1 VAAPELSFH
10 DALLQ
15 QSASCA
21 HLGSPLYA
29 EIFQALAT
37 DLTNNGVTA
46 QIAEHLTIRPQRD
59 AAPLRIAG
67 AIHRLALTGKA
78 PSIAR
83 HFPSTGGHLGPTL
96 VADYLEALATFRDDI
111 DDGLSR
117 SVQTNEVG
125 RTTMLVTGMSFF
137 AREVGIPATH
147 LREVGSSCGLNLQ
160 VDEYFFEANG
170 TRYGNGN
177 ALVRFEDSVWG
188 TPRPDIAQCPVLL
201 SRAGCDIAPLDA
213 RNENDQFTLLSFVW
227 PDQFDRFARLR
238 NAINNACVSPTYVS
252 PHQKDAAEWVHQQF
266 ENISPNE
273 PVLIFHSI
281 VWQYLSQK
289 TKDAFREAVNNHCTS
304 RSAPTGWLRMEPA
317 GPVADLR
324 IDIWQGTEKTHGDQV
339 IADSSYHGIGT
350 RSIVSSAEVK

>member
-1 VAAPELSFH
+1 MSFH
-10 DALLQ
+10 DALLH
-15 QSASCA
+15 QSAICTQ
-21 HLGSPLYA
+21 LGSPLYA
-29 EIFQALAT
+29 EIFQAMAA

-46 QIAEHLTIRPQRD
+46 QISEHLPIRPQRD

-83 HFPSTGGHLGPTL
+83 HFPSTGGNPGPTL
-96 VADYLEALATFRDDI
+96 VDDYLEALAIFRNDI

-160 VDEYFFEANG
+160 VDNYFFDTDDCA
-170 TRYGNGN
+170 YGNTN
-177 ALVRFEDSVWG
+177 ARVRFEGNAWG
-188 TPRPDIAQCPVLL
+188 SPIPDISQCPSLL
-201 SRAGCDIAPLDA
+201 SRRGCDVAPLNA
-213 RNENDQFTLLSFVW
+213 HNENDQLTLLSFVW
-227 PDQFDRFARLR
+227 PDQFERFTRLR
-238 NAINNACVSPTYVS
+238 DAIENACTSPSYVA
-252 PHQKDAAEWVHQQF
+252 PDQKDAAVWIHEQLA
-266 ENISPNE
+266 NIPSNE

-281 VWQYLSQK
+281 VWQYLSRE
-289 TKDAFREAVNNHCTS
+289 TKDQFRAEVEGFCAQ
-304 RSAPTGWLRMEPA
+304 REAPTGWLRMEPA

-324 IDIWQGTEKTHGDQV
+324 IDIWQGARKTHSDQV
-339 IADSSYHGIGT
+339 LADSSYHGIGT
-350 RSIVSSAEVK
+350 RLLAV

>member
-1 VAAPELSFH
+1 MSFH
-10 DALLQ
+10 DALLH
-15 QSASCA
+15 QSAICTQ
-21 HLGSPLYA
+21 LGSPLYA
-29 EIFQALAT
+29 EIFQAMAA

-46 QIAEHLTIRPQRD
+46 QISEHLTIRPQRD

-83 HFPSTGGHLGPTL
+83 HFPSTGGNPGPTL
-96 VADYLEALATFRDDI
+96 VDDYLEALAIFRNDI

-160 VDEYFFEANG
+160 VDNYFFDTDDCA
-170 TRYGNGN
+170 YGNTN
-177 ALVRFEDSVWG
+177 ARVRFEGNAWG
-188 TPRPDIAQCPVLL
+188 SPIPDISQCPSLL
-201 SRAGCDIAPLDA
+201 SRRGCDVAPLNA
-213 RNENDQFTLLSFVW
+213 HNENDQLTLLSFVW
-227 PDQFDRFARLR
+227 PDQFERFTRLR
-238 NAINNACVSPTYVS
+238 DAIENACTSPSYVA
-252 PHQKDAAEWVHQQF
+252 PDQKDAAVWIHEQLA
-266 ENISPNE
+266 NIPSNE

-281 VWQYLSQK
+281 VWQYLSRE
-289 TKDAFREAVNNHCTS
+289 TKDQFRAEVEGFCAQ
-304 RSAPTGWLRMEPA
+304 REAPTGWLRMEPA

-324 IDIWQGTEKTHGDQV
+324 IDIWQGARKTHIDQV
-339 IADSSYHGIGT
+339 LADSSYHGIGT
-350 RSIVSSAEVK
+350 RLLAV

>member
-1 VAAPELSFH
+1 MSFH
-10 DALLQ
+10 DALLH
-15 QSASCA
+15 QSAICTQ
-21 HLGSPLYA
+21 LGSPLYA
-29 EIFQALAT
+29 EIFQAMAA

-46 QIAEHLTIRPQRD
+46 QISEHLTIRPQRD

-83 HFPSTGGHLGPTL
+83 HFPSTGGNPGPTL
-96 VADYLEALATFRDDI
+96 VDDYLEALAIFRNDI

-160 VDEYFFEANG
+160 VDDYFFEANG
-170 TRYGNGN
+170 TSYGNGN
-177 ALVRFEDSVWG
+177 ALVRFEDSAWG

-213 RNENDQFTLLSFVW
+213 HNENDQLTLLSFVW
-227 PDQFDRFARLR
+227 PDQFERFTRLR
-238 NAINNACVSPTYVS
+238 DAIENACTSPSYVA
-252 PHQKDAAEWVHQQF
+252 PDQKDAAVWIHEQLA
-266 ENISPNE
+266 NIPSNE

-281 VWQYLSQK
+281 VWQYLSRE
-289 TKDAFREAVNNHCTS
+289 TKDQFRAEVEGFCAQ
-304 RSAPTGWLRMEPA
+304 REAPTGWLRMEPA

-324 IDIWQGTEKTHGDQV
+324 IDIWQGARKTHIDQV
-339 IADSSYHGIGT
+339 LADSSYHGIGT
-350 RSIVSSAEVK
+350 RLLAV

>member
-1 VAAPELSFH
+1 MAAPELSFH

-29 EIFQALAT
+29 EIFQAMAT
-37 DLTNNGVTA
+37 DLTDNGVTA
-46 QIAEHLTIRPQRD
+46 HISEHLTIRPQRD

-83 HFPSTGGHLGPTL
+83 HFPATGGNPGPTL
-96 VADYLEALATFRDDI
+96 VDDYLEALAIFRNDI

-160 VDEYFFEANG
+160 VDDYFFEANE
-170 TRYGNGN
+170 TTYGSGN
-177 ALVRFEDSVWG
+177 ALVRFEDNAWG
-188 TPRPDIAQCPVLL
+188 TPRPDIAQCPALL

-227 PDQFDRFARLR
+227 PDQFERFTRLR
-238 NAINNACVSPTYVS
+238 NAINNACASPTYVS
-252 PHQKDAAEWVHQQF
+252 PHQQDAAEWIHQQF
-266 ENISPNE
+266 ENISFDE

-289 TKDAFREAVNNHCTS
+289 TKDAFREAVNDHCTQ

-324 IDIWQGTEKTHGDQV
+324 IDIWEDKRKTHSDQV
-339 IADSSYHGIGT
+339 LADSSYHGIGT
-350 RSIVSSAEVK
+350 RSLIAN

>member
-1 VAAPELSFH
+1 MAAPELSFH

-15 QSASCA
+15 QSASCG

-29 EIFQALAT
+29 EIFEAMAT

-46 QIAEHLTIRPQRD
+46 HISEHLTIRPQRD
-59 AAPLRIAG
+59 AASLRIAG
-67 AIHRLALTGKA
+67 AIHRLALIGKA

-83 HFPSTGGHLGPTL
+83 HFPSTGGNPGPTL
-96 VADYLEALATFRDDI
+96 IADYLEALAIFRNDI

-160 VDEYFFEANG
+160 VDDYFFEANG
-170 TRYGNGN
+170 ISYGNGN
-177 ALVRFEDSVWG
+177 ALVRFEDSAWG
-188 TPRPDIAQCPVLL
+188 TPRPDIAQCPALL

-213 RNENDQFTLLSFVW
+213 RDKNDQFTLLSFVW
-227 PDQFDRFARLR
+227 PDQFERFTRLR
-238 NAINNACVSPTYVS
+238 NAINNACASPTYVS
-252 PHQKDAAEWVHQQF
+252 PHQQDAAEWIHQQF
-266 ENISPNE
+266 ENIPFDE

-289 TKDAFREAVNNHCTS
+289 TKDAFREAVNNHCTQ

-324 IDIWQGTEKTHGDQV
+324 IDIWEDKRKTHSDQV
-339 IADSSYHGIGT
+339 LADSSYHGIGT
-350 RSIVSSAEVK
+350 RSLIPN

>member
-1 VAAPELSFH
+1 MSFH
-10 DALLQ
+10 DALLH
-15 QSASCA
+15 QSAICTQ
-21 HLGSPLYA
+21 LGSPLYA
-29 EIFQALAT
+29 EIFQAMAA

-46 QIAEHLTIRPQRD
+46 QISEHLTIRPQRD

-83 HFPSTGGHLGPTL
+83 HFPSTGGNPGPTL
-96 VADYLEALATFRDDI
+96 VDDYLEALAIFRNDI

-137 AREVGIPATH
+137 AREVRIPATH

-160 VDEYFFEANG
+160 VDDYFFEANG
-170 TRYGNGN
+170 TSYGNGN
-177 ALVRFEDSVWG
+177 ALVRFEDSAWG

-238 NAINNACVSPTYVS
+238 NAINNACASPTYVS
-252 PHQKDAAEWVHQQF
+252 PHQQDAAEWIHQQF
-266 ENISPNE
+266 ENISFDE

-281 VWQYLSQK
+281 VWQYLSRK
-289 TKDAFREAVNNHCTS
+289 TKDAFREAVNGRCAQRT
-304 RSAPTGWLRMEPA
+304 APTGWLRMEPA

-324 IDIWQGTEKTHGDQV
+324 IDIWEDKRKTHSDQV
-339 IADSSYHGIGT
+339 LADSSYHGIGT
-350 RSIVSSAEVK
+350 RSLIAD

>member
-1 VAAPELSFH
+1 MSFH
-10 DALLQ
+10 DALLH
-15 QSASCA
+15 QSAICTQ
-21 HLGSPLYA
+21 LGSPLYA
-29 EIFQALAT
+29 EIFQAMAA

-46 QIAEHLTIRPQRD
+46 QISEHLTIRPQRD

-83 HFPSTGGHLGPTL
+83 HFPSTGGNPGPTL
-96 VADYLEALATFRDDI
+96 VDDYLEALAIFRNDI

-160 VDEYFFEANG
+160 VDNYFFDTDDCA
-170 TRYGNGN
+170 YGNTN
-177 ALVRFEDSVWG
+177 ARVRFEGNAWG
-188 TPRPDIAQCPVLL
+188 SPIPDISQCPSLL
-201 SRAGCDIAPLDA
+201 SRRGCDVAPLNA
-213 RNENDQFTLLSFVW
+213 HNENDQLTLLSFVW
-227 PDQFDRFARLR
+227 PDQFERFTRLR
-238 NAINNACVSPTYVS
+238 DAIENACTSPSYVA
-252 PHQKDAAEWVHQQF
+252 PDEKDAAVWIHEQLA
-266 ENISPNE
+266 NIPSNE

-281 VWQYLSQK
+281 VWQYLSRE
-289 TKDAFREAVNNHCTS
+289 TKDQFRAEVEGFCAQ
-304 RSAPTGWLRMEPA
+304 REAPTGWLRMEPA

-324 IDIWQGTEKTHGDQV
+324 IDIWQGARKTHSDQV
-339 IADSSYHGIGT
+339 LADSSYHGIGT
-350 RSIVSSAEVK
+350 RLLAV

>member
-1 VAAPELSFH
+1 MAAPELSFH
-10 DALLQ
+10 DALLH
-15 QSASCA
+15 QSGICA
-21 HLGSPLYA
+21 QLGSPLYEA
-29 EIFQALAT
+29 IFRAMAV
-37 DLTNNGVTA
+37 DLNNNGETA
-46 QIAEHLTIRPQRD
+46 RISEHLTIRPMRD

-67 AIHRLALTGKA
+67 VIHRLALTGKA
-78 PSIAR
+78 PSVAR
-83 HFPSTGGHLGPTL
+83 HFPSTGGTPGPTL
-96 VADYLEALATFRDDI
+96 IADYLEALATFRNDI
-111 DDGLSR
+111 DEGLSR
-117 SVQTNEVG
+117 TVQTNEVG

-170 TRYGNGN
+170 TSYGNGN
-177 ALVRFEDSVWG
+177 ALVRFEDSAWG
-188 TPRPDIAQCPVLL
+188 TPRPDIAQCPALL

-213 RNENDQFTLLSFVW
+213 HNINDQFTLLSFVW

-238 NAINNACVSPTYVS
+238 NAINNACASSTYVS
-252 PHQKDAAEWVHQQF
+252 PDQQDAAEWIHQQF
-266 ENISPNE
+266 ENISFDE

-281 VWQYLSQK
+281 VWQYLSQE
-289 TKDAFREAVNNHCTS
+289 TKKAFREAVNNHCTQ

-324 IDIWQGTEKTHGDQV
+324 IDIWHGTKKTHGDQV
-339 IADSSYHGIGT
+339 IADSSFHGIGT

>member
-29 EIFQALAT
+29 EIFQAMAT
-37 DLTNNGVTA
+37 DFTNNGVTA
-46 QIAEHLTIRPQRD
+46 HIAEHLTIRPQRD
-59 AAPLRIAG
+59 ATPLRIAG

-78 PSIAR
+78 PSIVR
-83 HFPSTGGHLGPTL
+83 HFPSTGGHPGPTL
-96 VADYLEALATFRDDI
+96 VADFLDALATFRDDI
-111 DDGLSR
+111 DEGLSR
-117 SVQTNEVG
+117 TVQTNEVG

-137 AREVGIPATH
+137 AREVGIPAIH

-170 TRYGNGN
+170 TSYGNGN
-177 ALVRFEDSVWG
+177 ASVRFEDNVWG
-188 TPRPDIAQCPVLL
+188 TPRPDIAQCPTLL

-213 RNENDQFTLLSFVW
+213 RNENDQLTLLSFVW

-238 NAINNACVSPTYVS
+238 NAINSACASPTYVS
-252 PHQKDAAEWVHQQF
+252 PDQKDAAEWIHQQF
-266 ENISPNE
+266 ENISFDE

-289 TKDAFREAVNNHCTS
+289 TKDAFREAVNNHCTR

-324 IDIWQGTEKTHGDQV
+324 IDIWQGTKKTHGDQV

-350 RSIVSSAEVK
+350 RSISFSAEVK

>member
-1 VAAPELSFH
+1 MSFH
-10 DALLQ
+10 DALLH
-15 QSASCA
+15 QSAICTQ
-21 HLGSPLYA
+21 LGSPLYA
-29 EIFQALAT
+29 EIFQAMAA

-46 QIAEHLTIRPQRD
+46 QISEHLTIRPQRD

-83 HFPSTGGHLGPTL
+83 HFPSTGGNPGPTL
-96 VADYLEALATFRDDI
+96 VADYLEALAIFRNDI

-160 VDEYFFEANG
+160 VDNYFFDTDDCA
-170 TRYGNGN
+170 YGNTN
-177 ALVRFEDSVWG
+177 ARVRFEGNAWG
-188 TPRPDIAQCPVLL
+188 SPIPDISQCPSLL
-201 SRAGCDIAPLDA
+201 SRRGCDVAPLNA
-213 RNENDQFTLLSFVW
+213 HNENDQLTLLSFVW
-227 PDQFDRFARLR
+227 PDQFERFTRLR
-238 NAINNACVSPTYVS
+238 DAIENACTSPSYVA
-252 PHQKDAAEWVHQQF
+252 PDQKDAAVWIHEQLA
-266 ENISPNE
+266 NIPSNE

-281 VWQYLSQK
+281 VWQYLSRE
-289 TKDAFREAVNNHCTS
+289 TKDQFRAEVEGFCAQ
-304 RSAPTGWLRMEPA
+304 REAPTGWLRMEPA

-324 IDIWQGTEKTHGDQV
+324 IDIWQGARKTHIDQV
-339 IADSSYHGIGT
+339 LADSSYHGIGT
-350 RSIVSSAEVK
+350 RLLAV

>member
-1 VAAPELSFH
+1 MAAPELTFH
-10 DALLQ
+10 DALLH
-15 QSASCA
+15 QSGLCA
-21 HLGSPLYA
+21 QLGSPLYA
-29 EIFQALAT
+29 EIFQAMAA

-46 QIAEHLTIRPQRD
+46 QISEHLTIRPLRD

-83 HFPSTGGHLGPTL
+83 HFPSTGGNPGPTL
-96 VADYLEALATFRDDI
+96 VADYLEALAIFRNDI

-160 VDEYFFEANG
+160 VDEYFFNANG
-170 TRYGNGN
+170 ASYGNGN
-177 ALVRFEDSVWG
+177 ALVRFEDSAWG
-188 TPRPDIAQCPVLL
+188 TPRPDIAQCPALL

-227 PDQFDRFARLR
+227 PDQFNRFVRLR
-238 NAINNACVSPTYVS
+238 NAINNACASPTYVS
-252 PHQKDAAEWVHQQF
+252 PHQKDAAEWIHQQF
-266 ENISPNE
+266 ENTSTDE

-289 TKDAFREAVNNHCTS
+289 TKDVFREAVNNHCTQ

-324 IDIWQGTEKTHGDQV
+324 IDIWQGTRKTHSDQML
-339 IADSSYHGIGT
+339 ADSSYHGIGT
-350 RSIVSSAEVK
+350 RSLIAN

>member
-1 VAAPELSFH
+1 MSFH
-10 DALLQ
+10 DALLH
-15 QSASCA
+15 QSAICTQ
-21 HLGSPLYA
+21 LGSPLYA
-29 EIFQALAT
+29 EIFQAMAA

-46 QIAEHLTIRPQRD
+46 QISEHLTIRPQRD

-83 HFPSTGGHLGPTL
+83 HFPSTGGNPGPTL
-96 VADYLEALATFRDDI
+96 VDDYLEALAIFRNDI

-160 VDEYFFEANG
+160 VDNYFFDTDDCA
-170 TRYGNGN
+170 YGNTN
-177 ALVRFEDSVWG
+177 ARVRFEGNAWG
-188 TPRPDIAQCPVLL
+188 SPIPDISQCPSLL
-201 SRAGCDIAPLDA
+201 SRRGCDVAPLNA
-213 RNENDQFTLLSFVW
+213 HNENDQLTLLSFVW
-227 PDQFDRFARLR
+227 PDQFERFTRLR
-238 NAINNACVSPTYVS
+238 DAIENACTSPSYVA
-252 PHQKDAAEWVHQQF
+252 PDQKDAAVWIHEQLA
-266 ENISPNE
+266 NIPSNE

-281 VWQYLSQK
+281 VWQYLSRE
-289 TKDAFREAVNNHCTS
+289 TKDQFRAEVEGFCAQ
-304 RSAPTGWLRMEPA
+304 REAPTGWLRMEPA

-324 IDIWQGTEKTHGDQV
+324 IDIWQGARKTHSDQV
-339 IADSSYHGIGT
+339 LADSSYHGIGT
-350 RSIVSSAEVK
+350 RLLAV

>member
-1 VAAPELSFH
+1 MSFH
-10 DALLQ
+10 DALLH
-15 QSASCA
+15 QSAICTQ
-21 HLGSPLYA
+21 LGSPLYA
-29 EIFQALAT
+29 EIFQAMAA

-46 QIAEHLTIRPQRD
+46 QISEHLTIRPQRD

-83 HFPSTGGHLGPTL
+83 HFPSTGGNPGPTL
-96 VADYLEALATFRDDI
+96 VDDYLEALAIFRNDI

-160 VDEYFFEANG
+160 VDNYFFDTDDCA
-170 TRYGNGN
+170 YGNTN
-177 ALVRFEDSVWG
+177 ARVRFEGNAWG
-188 TPRPDIAQCPVLL
+188 SPIPDISQCPSLL
-201 SRAGCDIAPLDA
+201 SRRGCDVAPLNA
-213 RNENDQFTLLSFVW
+213 HNENDQLTLLSFVW
-227 PDQFDRFARLR
+227 PDQFERFTRLR
-238 NAINNACVSPTYVS
+238 DAIENACTSPSYVA
-252 PHQKDAAEWVHQQF
+252 PDEKDAAVWIHEQLA
-266 ENISPNE
+266 NIPSNE

-281 VWQYLSQK
+281 VWQYLSRE
-289 TKDAFREAVNNHCTS
+289 TKDQFRAEVEGFCAQ
-304 RSAPTGWLRMEPA
+304 REAPTGWLRMEPA

-324 IDIWQGTEKTHGDQV
+324 IDIWQGAHKTHSDQV
-339 IADSSYHGIGT
+339 LADSSYHGIGT
-350 RSIVSSAEVK
+350 RLLAV